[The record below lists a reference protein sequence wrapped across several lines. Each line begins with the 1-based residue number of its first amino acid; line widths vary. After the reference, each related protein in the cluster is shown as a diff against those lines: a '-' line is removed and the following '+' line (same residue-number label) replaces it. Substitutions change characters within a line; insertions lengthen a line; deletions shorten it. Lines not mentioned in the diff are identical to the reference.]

1 MVTKMQKITPDYA
14 KWRKILYKF
23 NVSFTICILILE
35 IVIFI
40 MLKEQDSIDQPL
52 PVYLFLF
59 MLLPTVLNVSAVVL
73 EGRLERHFAKD
84 ERILNYI
91 PTLTMMFLITVV
103 AAVHFVFSNTLT
115 LFCLPIL
122 VTIVFSDTKLSKTV
136 MTAGL
141 GGVTFTLLYRWLWLH
156 MGWREA
162 DDHLIPEAAI
172 AYIVIAVAGLMAMV
186 LDRMIAEK
194 DRDLVKALEASE
206 QAKEQAQAANRVKS
220 DFLANMSH
228 EIRTPINAIMG
239 MNEMILREEENPEVY
254 EYAASV
260 HAAAN
265 TLLTIVNDILD
276 FSKIESGK
284 MEIIPTEYELGSLIN
299 DSYNMIAERLEK
311 KGLKSEVLCE
321 ETLPRILRG
330 DEVRIRQIFTN
341 LLTNAVK
348 YTETGKVTINVKGTI
363 EGDCLQLVL
372 QVKDTG
378 IGIKPENMDKLF
390 HKFERLDTAK
400 NYNIEGT
407 GLGLSITHQL
417 VELMHGSIEVQSI
430 YGEGSCFTVT
440 LPQTIVDCTPIGR
453 INDYHVVAMT
463 GYHESFQASQGRI
476 LVVDDVEM
484 NLMVIRNLL
493 KKTQLQIDTAMS
505 GQQCLN
511 MVRQKSYD
519 VIFMDHMMPGMDG
532 VQTLEQMNAMPDS
545 PNKDTPVI
553 MLTANALT
561 GMREEYLKLG
571 FRDYLAKPIQGN
583 RLEKLLIKYLP
594 SEKVSMQ
601 KEETA
606 QPKNQQTAAKSAD
619 DLIQILVVD
628 DDTMSLYLAE
638 KFLKEQGYD
647 VKKAVSGAEALKYLQ
662 QNTVQLILLDMEMP
676 QMNGQETLTRLKN
689 NPATA
694 RIPVIFLSASENLEE
709 EAENWKEQIAGVIHK
724 PYLPADFLQAV
735 EKALRQDKKLVDRLT
750 FLDTKSGIQYCA
762 QSEKV
767 YEKVLHSYLD
777 SDKTEEIEQYY
788 QDKDWKNYQ
797 VLVHALKSKS
807 LSIGAQELAED
818 ARALEAA
825 AREDRTD
832 YIMENHAE
840 VMNSYR
846 NLLNLLRR
854 ELHS

>member
-23 NVSFTICILILE
+23 NVSFTICILLLE
-35 IVIFI
+35 IVIF
-40 MLKEQDSIDQPL
+40 MVLKKQDRIDQPM
-52 PVYLFLF
+52 PVYLTLF
-59 MLLPTVLNVSAVVL
+59 MLIPTVLNVSAVVL

-91 PTLTMMFLITVV
+91 PTLTMMFLISVV
-103 AAVHFVFSNTLT
+103 ASVHFVFSNTLT

-122 VTIVFSDTKLSKTV
+122 ITIVFSDTKLSKAV

-141 GGVTFTLLYRWLWLH
+141 GGVTFTLFYRWLWLY
-156 MGWREA
+156 MGWREV
-162 DDHLIPEAAI
+162 DEHLIPEAAI
-172 AYIVIAVAGLMAMV
+172 AYIVVAAAGMTTII

-194 DRDLVKALEASE
+194 DRDLVKAVEAAE

-378 IGIKPENMDKLF
+378 IGIKPENLDKLF
-390 HKFERLDTAK
+390 HKFERLDTSR

-417 VELMHGSIEVQSI
+417 VELMHGSIQVQSV

-440 LPQTIVDCTPIGR
+440 LPQTIVDRTPIGR
-453 INDYHVVAMT
+453 INDYHAVAMT
-463 GYHESFQASQGRI
+463 GYRESFQAPQGRI
-476 LVVDDVEM
+476 LIVDDVEM

-511 MVRQKSYD
+511 MIRQKAYD

-532 VQTLEQMNAMPDS
+532 VQTLEQMKAMPDS
-545 PNKDTPVI
+545 LNKDTPVI

-606 QPKNQQTAAKSAD
+606 QPKNQQAAAKSAD

-638 KFLKEQGYD
+638 KFLKEQGYE
-647 VKKAVSGAEALKYLQ
+647 VGKASSGAEALKYLQ

-676 QMNGQETLTRLKN
+676 QMNGRETLGRLKS

-694 RIPVIFLSASENLEE
+694 QIPVMFLSASENLEE
-709 EAENWKEQIAGVIHK
+709 EAESWKNQIVGVIHK
-724 PYLPADFLQAV
+724 PFLPADFLQTV

-750 FLDTKSGIQYCA
+750 FLDTESGIQYCA
-762 QSEKV
+762 QSEEV
-767 YEKVLHSYLD
+767 YEKVLYSYVD

-832 YIMENHAE
+832 YIMEHHAE
-840 VMNSYR
+840 VMNSYH

>member
-23 NVSFTICILILE
+23 NVSFTICILLLE
-35 IVIFI
+35 IVIF
-40 MLKEQDSIDQPL
+40 MVLKKQDRIDQPM
-52 PVYLFLF
+52 PVYLTLF
-59 MLLPTVLNVSAVVL
+59 MLIPTVLNVSAVVL

-91 PTLTMMFLITVV
+91 PTLTMMFLISVV
-103 AAVHFVFSNTLT
+103 ASVHFVFSNTLT

-122 VTIVFSDTKLSKTV
+122 ITIVFSDTRLSKAV

-141 GGVTFTLLYRWLWLH
+141 GGVTFTLFYRWLWLY
-156 MGWREA
+156 MGWREV
-162 DDHLIPEAAI
+162 DEHLIPEAAI
-172 AYIVIAVAGLMAMV
+172 AYIVVAAAGMTTII

-194 DRDLVKALEASE
+194 DRDLVKAVEAAE

-311 KGLKSEVLCE
+311 KGLESEVLCE

-378 IGIKPENMDKLF
+378 IGIKPENLDKLF
-390 HKFERLDTAK
+390 HKFERLDTSR

-417 VELMHGSIEVQSI
+417 VELMHGSIQVQSV
-430 YGEGSCFTVT
+430 YGEGSCFAVT
-440 LPQTIVDCTPIGR
+440 LPQTIVDRTPIGR
-453 INDYHVVAMT
+453 INDYHAVEMT
-463 GYHESFQASQGRI
+463 GYHESFQAPQGRI

-532 VQTLEQMNAMPDS
+532 VQTLEQMKAMPDS
-545 PNKDTPVI
+545 LNKDTPVI

-638 KFLKEQGYD
+638 KFLKEQGYE
-647 VKKAVSGAEALKYLQ
+647 VGKASSGAEALKYLQ

-676 QMNGQETLTRLKN
+676 QMNGQETLGRLKS
-689 NPATA
+689 NPATTQ
-694 RIPVIFLSASENLEE
+694 IPVMFLSASENLEE
-709 EAENWKEQIAGVIHK
+709 EAESWKNQIVGVIHK
-724 PYLPADFLQAV
+724 PFLPADFLQAV

-750 FLDTKSGIQYCA
+750 FLDTESGIQYCA
-762 QSEKV
+762 QSEEV
-767 YEKVLHSYLD
+767 YEKVLHSYVD

-807 LSIGAQELAED
+807 LSIGAEELAED

-832 YIMENHAE
+832 YIMELHAE

-854 ELHS
+854 ELHL

>member
-23 NVSFTICILILE
+23 NVSFTICILLLE
-35 IVIFI
+35 IVIF
-40 MLKEQDSIDQPL
+40 MVLKKQDRIDQPM
-52 PVYLFLF
+52 PVYLTLF
-59 MLLPTVLNVSAVVL
+59 MLIPTVLNVSAVVL

-91 PTLTMMFLITVV
+91 PTLTMMFLISVV
-103 AAVHFVFSNTLT
+103 ASVHFVFSNTLT

-122 VTIVFSDTKLSKTV
+122 ITIVFSDTRLSKAV

-141 GGVTFTLLYRWLWLH
+141 GGVTFTLFYRWLWLY
-156 MGWREA
+156 MGWREV
-162 DDHLIPEAAI
+162 DEHLIPEAAI
-172 AYIVIAVAGLMAMV
+172 AYIVVAAAGMTTII

-194 DRDLVKALEASE
+194 DRDLVKAVEAAE

-378 IGIKPENMDKLF
+378 IGIKPENLDKLF
-390 HKFERLDTAK
+390 HKFERLDTSR

-417 VELMHGSIEVQSI
+417 VELMHGSIQVQSI

-440 LPQTIVDCTPIGR
+440 LPQTIVDRTPIGR
-453 INDYHVVAMT
+453 INDYHAVAMT
-463 GYHESFQASQGRI
+463 GYRESFQAPQGRI

-511 MVRQKSYD
+511 MVRQKAYD

-532 VQTLEQMNAMPDS
+532 VQTLEQMKAMPDS
-545 PNKDTPVI
+545 LNKDTPVI

-638 KFLKEQGYD
+638 KFLKEQGYE
-647 VKKAVSGAEALKYLQ
+647 VGKASSGAEALKYLQ

-676 QMNGQETLTRLKN
+676 QMNGQETLGRLKS

-694 RIPVIFLSASENLEE
+694 QIPVMFLSASENLEE
-709 EAENWKEQIAGVIHK
+709 EAESWKNQIVGVIHK
-724 PYLPADFLQAV
+724 PFLPADFLQAV
-735 EKALRQDKKLVDRLT
+735 EKVLRQDKKLVDRLT
-750 FLDTKSGIQYCA
+750 FLDTESGIQYCA
-762 QSEKV
+762 QSEEV
-767 YEKVLHSYLD
+767 YEKVLHSYVD

-832 YIMENHAE
+832 YIMEHHAE
-840 VMNSYR
+840 VMNSYH

-854 ELHS
+854 ELHL